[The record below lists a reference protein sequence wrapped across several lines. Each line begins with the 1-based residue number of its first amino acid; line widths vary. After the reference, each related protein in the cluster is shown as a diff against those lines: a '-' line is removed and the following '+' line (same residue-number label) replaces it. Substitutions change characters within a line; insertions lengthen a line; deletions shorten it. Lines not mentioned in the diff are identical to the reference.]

1 MMFGGIA
8 FDTPETLEQSPIDID
23 NLVFTL
29 HTSYDSI
36 REQAYTKKIK
46 FVIFFESSVRGLNIG
61 APVEFKG
68 IKVGSVV
75 DVRLEFDSDNT
86 TFRIPVLIEIEP
98 ERIIERSNRE
108 IDSPYQTLNILV
120 ERGLRARLQTGSLLT
135 SQLYVDLGMHPD
147 TPLRLSGEETSFP
160 ELPTLPVANFGA
172 ITESMEDLLARLN
185 ALDIEE
191 IVSELL
197 GTLRGANETLHSANE
212 LINTPEI
219 QDSIENMRLT
229 LQSFK
234 SVMQKVDESSL
245 QEVINTG
252 ETALDSLT
260 ETLEK
265 TNDLLE
271 PNSPIQDNV
280 IKMTSELEETARS
293 IRLLIETLER
303 NPQALIFGKDREVKG
318 E

>member
-8 FDTPETLEQSPIDID
+8 FETPDTLERSPIDID

-29 HTSYDSI
+29 YASYESI
-36 REQAYTKKIK
+36 QEQAYTKKIK
-46 FVIFFESSVRGLNIG
+46 FVMFFDSSVRGLNIG
-61 APVEFKG
+61 ASVEFKG

-75 DVRLEFDSDNT
+75 DVRLEFDSENT

-98 ERIIERSNRE
+98 ERIVERSNQNTE
-108 IDSPYQTLNILV
+108 SPYQTLNILV

-135 SQLYVDLGMHPD
+135 SQLYVELGMHPD
-147 TPLRLSGEETSFP
+147 TPLRLSGEETLFP
-160 ELPTLPVANFGA
+160 ELPTLPVADFGA

-191 IVSELL
+191 IVSVLL
-197 GTLRGANETLHSANE
+197 DTLKGANETLQSANE
-212 LINTPEI
+212 LINTPDI
-219 QDSIENMRLT
+219 QDSIKNMRAS

-234 SVMQKVDESSL
+234 SVMQKIDESGL

-252 ETALDSLT
+252 QSALDGLT
-260 ETLEK
+260 ETLAK

-271 PNSPIQDNV
+271 PNSPIQYNV

-303 NPQALIFGKDREVKG
+303 NPQAFIFGKDKEVKG